1 MSKKVLAIYYTQ
13 SGQLTDIVENFI
25 SPLTNSGISVE
36 TVRFKPKQDFAF
48 PWSSERFFDAMPESV
63 LGHSIELEPISLKET
78 SYDLVIFAYQP
89 WFLAPSIPASS
100 LLEQAEFKKIVKN
113 TPVITLIGSRNMWI
127 NA

>member
-48 PWSSERFFDAMPESV
+48 PWNSERFFDAMPESV
-63 LGHSIELEPISLKET
+63 LG
-78 SYDLVIFAYQP
+78 
-89 WFLAPSIPASS
+89 
-100 LLEQAEFKKIVKN
+100 QAEFKKIVKN

-127 NA
+127 NAQERVKKALVASDAKSVGNVTL